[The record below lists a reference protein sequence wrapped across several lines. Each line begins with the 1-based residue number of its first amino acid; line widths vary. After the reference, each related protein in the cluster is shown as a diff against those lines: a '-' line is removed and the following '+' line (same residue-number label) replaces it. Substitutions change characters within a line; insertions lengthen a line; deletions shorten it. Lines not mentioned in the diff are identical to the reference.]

1 MIANA
6 IDSGLKLQKL
16 VWLGLVILTA
26 VFLGYFLAS
35 NSVMPFLALSGF
47 VCLLILPYHPALSI
61 CLSVST
67 YASAFIMPFF
77 PGRPYLWEFAALL
90 GWTGSVVTVFLRQYA
105 PDSGQR
111 FKENRWLFVGVVGY
125 ALVLLVIMF
134 YRGVGFRILGSEQM
148 GGRFYFQQLAC
159 AVFPFLFWLH
169 PVSEKTLTR
178 LFTWQC
184 VLTCTYLMSDFAFS
198 KGEFYFLLQFFELP
212 NDAINFELQALNL
225 GIRRYQSFYL
235 VSQGFILL
243 LLTRVNLGQLLT
255 ARGFGFVPLVL
266 ALLGLGLLGGHRY
279 LPFILGVTLLFC
291 AISQRFFN
299 VRNTLMA
306 LAVLGAGLFAAYS
319 LADRLPLAAQ
329 RAISFFPGIEV
340 SQNAKQDASST
351 LEMRRVLR
359 KLGMEMSRDY
369 FWVGRG
375 FGQSAMGDYSLK
387 WDPTGVTTH
396 LNQGKFYNGF
406 VGLMVNTGVFGT
418 FFMLLILGSG
428 SVLAWRIMR
437 HLRSYG
443 CADTF
448 SRVCSLV
455 TSLWTGNA
463 VAFLF
468 LHGDSEFAMKTFS
481 LQAGMLL
488 ACHACLKERLTADA
502 APSA

>member
-1 MIANA
+1 MIADA
-6 IDSGLKLQKL
+6 IDSSLKLQKF
-16 VWLGLVILTA
+16 VWLGVVILTIA
-26 VFLGYFLAS
+26 LLGYFLAA
-35 NSVMPFLALSGF
+35 NSVMPFLALSGL
-47 VCLLILPYHPALSI
+47 VCLLILPYHPVISVYM
-61 CLSVST
+61 SVST
-67 YASAFIMPFF
+67 FTSAFIMPFF
-77 PGRPYLWEFAALL
+77 PGRPYVWEFAALL
-90 GWTGSVVTVFLRQYA
+90 GWTGTVITIFLRKYPA
-105 PDSGQR
+105 DSGQR
-111 FKENRWLFVGVVGY
+111 LRENRWLFIGVLGY
-125 ALVLLVIMF
+125 CVVLVVTMF
-134 YRGVGFRILGSEQM
+134 YRGVGFRILGTEQM

-169 PVSEKTLTR
+169 PINEKTLTR

-184 VLTCTYLMSDFAFS
+184 VLTCTYLISDFAFS
-198 KGEFYFLLQFFELP
+198 KGQFYLLLQFFELA
-212 NDAINFELQALNL
+212 NDAMNFELQALNL

-243 LLTRVNLGQLLT
+243 ILTRVSLQEFLSPK
-255 ARGFGFVPLVL
+255 GFGLVPLVL
-266 ALLGLGLLGGHRY
+266 VFLGLGLLGGHRY
-279 LPFILGVTLLFC
+279 LPVILGITLFLC

-299 VRNTLMA
+299 VKNTLLA
-306 LAVLGAGLFAAYS
+306 LAVLGVSLFASYAF
-319 LADRLPLAAQ
+319 ADRLPLAAQ

-340 SQNAKQDASST
+340 SQNAKQDAVAT

-359 KLGMEMSRDY
+359 KLGMEMAPQY

-375 FGQSAMGDYSLK
+375 FGQSATGDHSLR

-428 SVLAWRIMR
+428 SVLAWRVMR
-437 HLRSYG
+437 HIRTYG

-455 TSLWTGNA
+455 ASLWMGNA

-488 ACHACLKERLTADA
+488 ACHACLKARLTADA
-502 APSA
+502 EPSA